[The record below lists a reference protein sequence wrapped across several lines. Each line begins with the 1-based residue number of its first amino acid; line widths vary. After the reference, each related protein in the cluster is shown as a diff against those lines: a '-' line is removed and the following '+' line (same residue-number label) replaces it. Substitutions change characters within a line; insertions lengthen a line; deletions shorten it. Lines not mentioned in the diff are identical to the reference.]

1 VDRRV
6 DVAIALAV
14 VALGVAILVLTQRIA
29 DSPVPD
35 PIGPRGVPTVLG
47 TFFVIAG
54 TLLAGRRLIRWREQ
68 GTLVPPEGTEDDPGV
83 PPGSA
88 WRALSIWL
96 AAFIYVV
103 TLPYVGFVVGTPL
116 FTAFML
122 WRLEMARGPLLK
134 VPAIVAFPVIFTAA
148 CYLFFATFLGV
159 RLPLG
164 FVREIVIRLSG

>member
-1 VDRRV
+1 MDRRV
-6 DVAIALAV
+6 DVAVALAV

-47 TFFVIAG
+47 TFFVVAG
-54 TLLAGRRLIRWREQ
+54 ILLAGRRLIGWRE
-68 GTLVPPEGTEDDPGV
+68 GDTFVPHEGSDDDPGV

-88 WRALSIWL
+88 RRALSIWL
-96 AAFIYVV
+96 AALVYVV
-103 TLPYVGFVVGTPL
+103 TLPWVGFIVGTPL

-122 WRLEMARGPLLK
+122 WRLEMNRGPLLAI
-134 VPAIVAFPVIFTAA
+134 PAIVAFPVIFTAA

-164 FVREIVIRLSG
+164 FVREIVTRLTG